1 MGKKAPW
8 YVEEPKD
15 GRSKGET
22 FIMEILDSLGIPYIR
37 EKTYKDLKGLGGG
50 SLRYDFHIE
59 ELNLLIEYDGIQHDR
74 PVEYLGGSS
83 KFDRLKQHDS
93 IKENY
98 AVRNGIWLERIK
110 YDEPIKKRL
119 LDILDRFK

>member
-22 FIMEILDSLGIPYIR
+22 FIMEILDSLGIPYTR

-59 ELNLLIEYDGIQHDR
+59 ELIEYDGIQHDR
-74 PVEYLGGSS
+74 PDEYLGGSS

-110 YDEPIKKRL
+110 WDEPIKKRL
-119 LDILDRFK
+119 LDILDRFE